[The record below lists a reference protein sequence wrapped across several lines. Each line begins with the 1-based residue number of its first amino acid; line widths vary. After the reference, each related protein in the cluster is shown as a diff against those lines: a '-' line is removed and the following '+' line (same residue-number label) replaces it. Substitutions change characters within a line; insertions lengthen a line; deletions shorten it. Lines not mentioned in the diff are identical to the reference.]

1 MEKNDCIFCKI
12 IARQVPSSIIK
23 ENGNLLVIKDIAPKA
38 PIHYLIIS
46 KKHIKDIQSME
57 RPDAI
62 LGSAM
67 LSMAQELS
75 KELQEPRDFRFM
87 INSGY
92 NAGQRVFHLHAHF
105 LAGTTMVD

>member
-23 ENGNLLVIKDIAPKA
+23 ETGNLLVIKDIAPKA

-57 RPDAI
+57 RADAI

-75 KELQEPRDFRFM
+75 KELQESKDFRFM